1 MEKQYVQKKA
11 KASQLASKAAENK
24 DIKKFPD
31 KSTPA
36 SLADNSNLASPSSP
50 QPSSAPQSAA
60 PTSSP
65 QPSSAQASAQTPP
78 SQKTEKTETKEEK
91 KPKKEALK
99 LKKEEAIAKGLNLHA
114 SKKHCMY
121 ICSFIKNKPIDCA
134 ISELQKVIQLKRPI
148 PFKGEIP
155 HRSYP
160 GMMSGRYPVS
170 ASKQFINILKA
181 LKGNVISNGMEL
193 ENTRICYASANWAS
207 RPQKRG
213 GARFKRTHVLLK
225 AKEFDSENKTQM
237 KKTKTEGKENQEAKK

>member
-11 KASQLASKAAENK
+11 KASQLSKAIENK
-24 DIKKFPD
+24 DIKKSPD
-31 KSTPA
+31 KSPA
-36 SLADNSNLASPSSP
+36 SLAGNSTSASSSPSQSSP
-50 QPSSAPQSAA
+50 APQSATPA
-60 PTSSP
+60 SSS
-65 QPSSAQASAQTPP
+65 QPSSSQTSPSAP
-78 SQKTEKTETKEEK
+78 TEKTEEKEK
-91 KPKKEALK
+91 KPKEAVK
-99 LKKEEAIAKGLNLHA
+99 VKKEEAIAKGLNLHA

-121 ICSFIKNKPIDCA
+121 ICSFIKNKSIDWA
-134 ISELQKVIQLKRPI
+134 ILELQKVIQLKRPI

-181 LKGNVISNGMEL
+181 LKGNVIANGMEL
-193 ENTRICYASANWAS
+193 EKTRIYFGSANWAS

-225 AKEFDSENKTQM
+225 AKEFNSENKAQM
-237 KKTKTEGKENQEAKK
+237 KTQKSEKTEIKSEAEK